1 MKGPENVSTN
11 TRINLMATALVAIL
25 FALGGA
31 MGYFA
36 LGGQPTPSEAV
47 IPASDTCLLCVE
59 SVNGGGGNG
68 GRIGNVPSTPADDVK
83 IGTGGSGGGTGN

>member
-1 MKGPENVSTN
+1 MSTN
-11 TRINLMATALVAIL
+11 TRINLMATALVALL

-47 IPASDTCLLCVE
+47 IPTSDTCMLCTQ
-59 SVNGGGGNG
+59 SVNGGGGG
-68 GRIGNVPSTPADDVK
+68 GTLGSVGNAPSGHL
-83 IGTGGSGGGTGN
+83 IGTGGSGGGANR